1 MIGTLAIRLASRR
14 DIPRITEL
22 GREYLLLGPY
32 KDQITDNPEAIER
45 FTAWLFQQEHARILV
60 YEAGETVQGV
70 LAFIIYPHYYGGDLC
85 ANELIWCVDKAYRG
99 QASME
104 LLWNAEQMAYD
115 MGAVYMQLTAPTR
128 EIGLLYEH
136 CKGYK
141 LVEVGYQAK
150 LKDRVKCP
158 QSLQV

>member
-1 MIGTLAIRLASRR
+1 MIGTLGIRMATRR
-14 DIPRITEL
+14 DVSRITEL

-32 KDQITDNPEAIER
+32 KEQITDNSEAIER
-45 FTAWLFQQEHARILV
+45 FTEWLFQQEHARILV
-60 YEAGETVQGV
+60 YQSEDMVQGV

-115 MGAVYMQLTAPTR
+115 MGAVYMQLTAPTP
-128 EIGLLYEH
+128 EVGKIYER
-136 CKGYK
+136 CKYR
-141 LVEVGYQAK
+141 LVECGYQAK
-150 LKDRVKCP
+150 LKDRVRCP
-158 QSLQV
+158 QSVRV